1 MDKRK
6 QAQFIMFIFYK
17 KKIIYCLT
25 NVEVLRVFL
34 LYNRNFDKISRP
46 WLISENEI

>member
-1 MDKRK
+1 
-6 QAQFIMFIFYK
+6 MFIFYK
-17 KKIIYCLT
+17 EKKNIYCLT
-25 NVEVLRVFL
+25 NVEVLRAFL